1 MTTMILEA
9 KRKTAG
15 DEPATEREV
24 ATEPEVA
31 TELTKAKTKCRISLK
46 LSENFLY
53 KIKNEEKII
62 NEHIFRDYFLYQT
75 SLYLTKHLYDSDEIK
90 NNEIIENI
98 INALIK
104 LRKSIDSKEIPI
116 DSKWKSKRSSQ
127 YCW

>member
-46 LSENFLY
+46 LSE
-53 KIKNEEKII
+53 
-62 NEHIFRDYFLYQT
+62 IFYIRL
-75 SLYLTKHLYDSDEIK
+75 KMK
-90 NNEIIENI
+90 
-98 INALIK
+98 K
-104 LRKSIDSKEIPI
+104 K
-116 DSKWKSKRSSQ
+116 
-127 YCW
+127 